1 MYFYY
6 ETEIYEKR
14 NVMYTLIYSIGFT
27 EAVRILS
34 LHVPSSYVLVEN
46 NTKPLILDCV
56 YEFRPN
62 DVGFVLKWYHN
73 NYLIYQ
79 WIPPRKPYVFVSLF
93 QAEQNNINNYDMD
106 FYLPFSLILALPLFL
121 EQFQISYKYYVYYK

>member
-1 MYFYY
+1 MKRRFMKKKMYVHIKIFY
-6 ETEIYEKR
+6 
-14 NVMYTLIYSIGFT
+14 IGIT

-93 QAEQNNINNYDMD
+93 QNRRKKHQ
-106 FYLPFSLILALPLFL
+106 
-121 EQFQISYKYYVYYK
+121 